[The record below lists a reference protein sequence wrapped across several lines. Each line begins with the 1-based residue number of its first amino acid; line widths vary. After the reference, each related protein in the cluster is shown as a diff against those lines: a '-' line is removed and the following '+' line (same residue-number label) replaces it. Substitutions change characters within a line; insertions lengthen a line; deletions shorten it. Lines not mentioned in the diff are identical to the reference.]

1 MKRRSQVVV
10 GTTVDKLAVAKELVQ
25 VKQAKEKLEDQ
36 EKALR
41 TTLMG
46 VMEIGD
52 CIAADGYKVSRI
64 KTATPV
70 VSVQAANAQL
80 EMDDFMQVVKVS
92 ITELKKKMGEDMIN
106 KIAEKFDVKDYI
118 SIRKA

>member
-10 GTTVDKLAVAKELVQ
+10 GATVDKLAVAKELVQ
-25 VKQAKEKLEDQ
+25 IKLAKEKLEDQ

-41 TTLMG
+41 TTLIDA
-46 VMEIGD
+46 MEIGD
-52 CIAADGYKVSRI
+52 CIAVDGYKVSRV

-70 VSVQAANAQL
+70 VSVQAASAEL

-92 ITELKKKMGEDMIN
+92 ITELKKKMGEDKIN
-106 KIAEKFDVKDYI
+106 EIAEKFDVKDYI

>member
-10 GTTVDKLAVAKELVQ
+10 GTTVDKLAVAKELIQ
-25 VKQAKEKLEDQ
+25 VKLAKEKLEDQ

-41 TTLMG
+41 TTLME
-46 VMEIGD
+46 VIEIGD